1 MVLRWPIGGQDFD
14 KELAWGTPFPY
25 LAPSPSLLRY
35 TVHPIFYEVNAI
47 QRIFMDIE
55 FTAEPFVF
63 Y

>member
-1 MVLRWPIGGQDFD
+1 MPKAKNGSDF
-14 KELAWGTPFPY
+14 KEDDCELLYSMIAMETASWVM
-25 LAPSPSLLRY
+25 PSVILE
-35 TVHPIFYEVNAI
+35 HHD